1 VQYNQISAGKSGT
14 TIAFPPDMKKT
25 GVIAIAAILTGL
37 LLSPRCHHPTPAAAV
52 VEIAPRAAAD
62 SEQKILKE
70 LVAAFDRAESAV
82 QKADLD
88 SLMLFYANDYNYHG
102 LNRRDVRRIWD
113 EVFIHYDQ
121 VTSKH
126 LFSQL
131 RLVQTGGVKKV
142 HVTCT
147 GGLYGKEKRTG
158 KPITIDSWVQEVHY
172 LVREDGTWR
181 FQGNAGGASPS
192 APPASAPH
200 HPLF

>member
-1 VQYNQISAGKSGT
+1 
-14 TIAFPPDMKKT
+14 MKRT
-25 GVIAIAAILTGL
+25 GAIATAAVLAGL
-37 LLSPRCHHPTPAAAV
+37 LLSPRCHHPTPAAATV
-52 VEIAPRAAAD
+52 DIVPGVEAD

-88 SLMLFYANDYNYHG
+88 VLMLFYANDYNYHG
-102 LNRRDVRRIWD
+102 LKRRDVRRIWD
-113 EVFIHYDQ
+113 EVFTHYDR

-131 RLVQTGGVKKV
+131 RPVQTGEVNKV
-142 HVTCT
+142 YVTCT
-147 GGLYGKEKRTG
+147 GGLYGTDKRTG
-158 KPITIDSWVQEVHY
+158 KPITIDSWAQEVHY
-172 LVREDGTWR
+172 LVQEDGTWR
-181 FQGNAGGASPS
+181 FLGNAGGTSPL